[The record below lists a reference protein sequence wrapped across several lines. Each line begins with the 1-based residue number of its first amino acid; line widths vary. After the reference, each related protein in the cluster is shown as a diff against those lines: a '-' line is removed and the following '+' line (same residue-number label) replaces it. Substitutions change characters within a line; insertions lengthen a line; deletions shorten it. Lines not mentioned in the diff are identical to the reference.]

1 MINDILRVCD
11 TRFKA
16 GKKVIVSDVEWQAF
30 NEAAHSLSNVSVVND
45 EMDRQKK
52 LGQLAM
58 RQEYLLVLDCN
69 YKHSKGKKQIVV
81 HLEWERIRPIISAIA
96 EMEICYNTLK
106 GEQHEI

>member
-1 MINDILRVCD
+1 MINDMLRVCD

-16 GKKVIVSDVEWQAF
+16 GKKVIVSDVEWQIF
-30 NEAAHSLSNVSVVND
+30 NEAANRLSNAGVVSD
-45 EMDRQKK
+45 EMDRQKE
-52 LGQLAM
+52 LGKLAM

-81 HLEWERIRPIISAIA
+81 HSEWERIRPIISAIA
-96 EMEICYNTLK
+96 EMEVCYNILK